1 MTNNNEIFQNN
12 TKLVENNSEL
22 VKNNSKLLDNYNE
35 LREQHSELQEEYDE
49 LGEIYAELEES
60 YDELLER
67 YYELLGESFPD
78 LVEKGDHD
86 TVIANIVSF
95 NNLLNEYD
103 PDENHAMET
112 IIGRLSN
119 FQSWYAYWN
128 EEENEYIYAPSKYI
142 GYKDLT
148 PILYKH
154 LSEEL
159 DGKETEKVLSTMYAV
174 IEEDDEL
181 YNELYNGLVE
191 LLDTYNKTPNARFRL
206 NKVDNLTKSNTP
218 NQ

>member
-35 LREQHSELQEEYDE
+35 LREEHNELQEKYGALAESYDVLKE
-49 LGEIYAELEES
+49 N
-60 YDELLER
+60 YDELLE
-67 YYELLGESFPD
+67 EIFPD
-78 LVEKGDHD
+78 LVEKGDYD

-95 NNLLNEYD
+95 SRLLEECD
-103 PDENHAMET
+103 PSSENSAMKT
-112 IIGRLSN
+112 IIDRLSS
-119 FQSWYAYWN
+119 FQSWYAYWD
-128 EEENEYIYAPSKYI
+128 EKQQKYIYAPSKYI

-154 LSEEL
+154 LSKDL
-159 DGKETEKVLSTMYAV
+159 DDKETEKVLSTMYAIV
-174 IEEDDEL
+174 DEDDEL
-181 YNELYNGLVE
+181 YDKLKVGLE
-191 LLDTYNKTPNARFRL
+191 QLLKTYKKEPNARFRL
-206 NKVDNLTKSNTP
+206 NKVDNITKSNTP